1 MFRTILDADLEIGWH
16 LATFCLYRRTAH
28 SVPGG
33 QGGCEYVRPLRESRL
48 SLLAIRVAQLL
59 GNLD

>member
-1 MFRTILDADLEIGWH
+1 MMNVQDKFLDADLQIGWH

-48 SLLAIRVAQLL
+48 VYSRFA
-59 GNLD
+59 